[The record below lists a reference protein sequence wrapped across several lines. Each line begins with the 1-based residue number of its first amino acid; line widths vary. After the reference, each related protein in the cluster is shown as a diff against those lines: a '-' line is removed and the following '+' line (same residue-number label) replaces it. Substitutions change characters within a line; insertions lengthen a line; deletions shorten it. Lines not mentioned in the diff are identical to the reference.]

1 MLLAVGLLALSGAVV
16 SGPAPG
22 PAAPAPPESAAAVAP
37 EEPLP
42 EIGDLL
48 RRTLRS
54 QKASERR
61 LDSYTFDQSEETLTY
76 RSDGSLK
83 ETTRRLFYVLSGPEP
98 DSGSRELAEVDG
110 RPATPDEIR
119 KAAEHDRKDRKRRLE
134 ARAAAKVSEPARVGG
149 DDDDPEIGSRRLSD
163 LMRRLAI
170 RVTGKEELDGRA
182 AWAVEFSPQPGA
194 PENGLSD
201 RSHPLRLYYL
211 GPMFRYERMQ
221 HGRYRQFSQIGLELI
236 GADTPLADAEVL
248 AAMHEFFLRLG
259 FSDLVIHLNNLGD
272 PEDRLRYQEAIRTA
286 LAPRRAELCSDCQRR
301 LDENPLRI
309 LDCKVPSC
317 QVVAADVPA
326 VDDVAGEASR
336 RHVAQVEAHLGRLG
350 IPYVRNH
357 RLVRGLDYYL
367 RTVFEVISPKLG
379 ANTVLCGGGR
389 YDRLIADLG
398 GPAIPGVGFAIG
410 EDRLIE
416 VLPARFREAVL
427 SQPKLYLVP
436 IGEAAQERVLELARD
451 WVREGVPVEIEVSG
465 RSLKAALKRADRE
478 GFRVVAMLGDDELRA
493 GLVSVRDLTAGS
505 QSTLQFAALPPW
517 WRELIG
523 RSAGDR

>member
-1 MLLAVGLLALSGAVV
+1 VIQRPRGTRDLL
-16 SGPAPG
+16 
-22 PAAPAPPESAAAVAP
+22 PPETRLWQAVENVAREVFGAFGADEARTP
-37 EEPLP
+37 VFEATELFVRSVGETTDIVHKEMYTFPDRKGRSL
-42 EIGDLL
+42 
-48 RRTLRS
+48 TLR
-54 QKASERR
+54 
-61 LDSYTFDQSEETLTY
+61 
-76 RSDGSLK
+76 
-83 ETTRRLFYVLSGPEP
+83 PE
-98 DSGSRELAEVDG
+98 GTAGV
-110 RPATPDEIR
+110 
-119 KAAEHDRKDRKRRLE
+119 
-134 ARAAAKVSEPARVGG
+134 ARAW
-149 DDDDPEIGSRRLSD
+149 I
-163 LMRRLAI
+163 
-170 RVTGKEELDGRA
+170 
-182 AWAVEFSPQPGA
+182 
-194 PENGLSD
+194 ENGLSD

-272 PEDRLRYQEAIRTA
+272 PEDRLRYQEAIRAA

-317 QVVAADVPA
+317 QAVAADVPA
-326 VDDVAGEASR
+326 VDDVAGEESR
-336 RHVAQVEAHLGRLG
+336 RHVARVEAHLDRLG
-350 IPYVRNH
+350 IQYVRNH

-416 VLPARFREAVL
+416 VLPASFREAVL
-427 SQPKLYLVP
+427 SQPRLYLVP
-436 IGEAAQERVLELARD
+436 IGDTAQEQVLELARN
-451 WVREGVPVEIEVSG
+451 WVRDGVPVEVEVSG

-505 QSTLQFAALPPW
+505 QSTIQIAALPPW
-517 WRELIG
+517 WRELVD
-523 RSAGDR
+523 RSAGDH